1 MDMQRDSISILI
13 GQRIK
18 QYRKSK
24 KMTIENL
31 STAISKST
39 STVSKYE
46 NGSIAIDVE
55 TLLDIAIALDV
66 DICRLVDYPT
76 KLPVVSV
83 LPGNPFGTTLL
94 YLYQYDGRVKRI
106 VRSLLQL
113 APDELGDGINATF
126 FLNIPSFEEYNQCK
140 YVYKGPVYCYDTFIH
155 FLLSNPFNSSGRVA
169 ISTINPYWLE
179 HLNSPSLPFWGILI
193 GISFHPF
200 GPFASK
206 VMISKT
212 PREENEE
219 LKTELLL
226 SKEDI
231 RKIKCYNL
239 LMVDI

>member
-1 MDMQRDSISILI
+1 MDIPRECISVLI

-18 QYRKSK
+18 QFRKDR
-24 KMTIENL
+24 KMTIESL
-31 STAISKST
+31 SSAINKST

-55 TLLDIAIALDV
+55 TLLDISNALNV

-76 KLPVVSV
+76 KQHVVSV
-83 LPGNPFGTTLL
+83 LPGNPFRTTLL

-113 APDELGDGINATF
+113 APGELNDGLDATF

-155 FLLSNPFNSSGRVA
+155 FLLSNPYNSSGRVA
-169 ISTINPYWLE
+169 ISTINPYWLD
-179 HLNSPSLPFWGILI
+179 HLNTPTLPFWGILI

-206 VMISKT
+206 VMLSKT
-212 PREENEE
+212 PREENDE
-219 LKTELLL
+219 LKSQLLL

-231 RKIKCYNL
+231 RKIKYYNL

>member
-1 MDMQRDSISILI
+1 M
-13 GQRIK
+13 
-18 QYRKSK
+18 
-24 KMTIENL
+24 KM
-31 STAISKST
+31 
-39 STVSKYE
+39 KYF
-46 NGSIAIDVE
+46 IDIE
-55 TLLDIAIALDV
+55 TLLDIATALGVDV
-66 DICRLVDYPT
+66 SHLVDYPT
-76 KLPVVSV
+76 KQPAVST
-83 LPGNPFGTTLL
+83 LPGNPFRTSLL

-113 APDELGDGINATF
+113 AHDELKNEFVATF
-126 FLNIPSFEEYNQCK
+126 YLNIPSFEEYNQCK

-169 ISTINPYWLE
+169 ISTTNPYWLE
-179 HLNSPSLPFWGILI
+179 HRNAPTLPFWGILI

-206 VMISKT
+206 VMLSKT

-219 LKTELLL
+219 LKAQLLL
-226 SKEDI
+226 TKEDL